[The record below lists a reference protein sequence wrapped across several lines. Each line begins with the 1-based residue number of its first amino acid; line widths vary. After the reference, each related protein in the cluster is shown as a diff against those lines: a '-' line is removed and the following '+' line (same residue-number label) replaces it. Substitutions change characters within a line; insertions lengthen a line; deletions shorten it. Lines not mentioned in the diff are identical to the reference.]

1 MHYRLMHISDLHTG
15 WHFDMAVAEQMARQA
30 HEIAPDLLVIS
41 GDTVLRADLTVQWNV
56 ATSLLKM
63 LPQPQLIVP
72 GNHDVSLFNGFMRL
86 FYPLLRYHS
95 FICPTLNPVFIQPGL
110 AVVGGCTAHGLTVDG
125 GRLYPDQI
133 AMLDEALSQFGDETC
148 KVLVLHHH
156 VVDPPGVPPRRKIAN
171 TADALRLMDRHRVAL
186 FLCGH
191 VHASYVGT
199 TRGLM
204 PELHHETVISQC
216 GTTTSRRGRGQDRG
230 RNSFHLID
238 IEEGTMTITPHF
250 YEHDVGVFVP
260 SISYT
265 FPRHHPLSVAPV

>member
-1 MHYRLMHISDLHTG
+1 MKSPPTCWLFRETPSS
-15 WHFDMAVAEQMARQA
+15 
-30 HEIAPDLLVIS
+30 APICVFS
-41 GDTVLRADLTVQWNV
+41 GTLPRRCSRCSRSR
-56 ATSLLKM
+56 SLSCR
-63 LPQPQLIVP
+63 

-110 AVVGGCTAHGLTVDG
+110 AVIGGCTAHGLTVDG

-156 VVDPPGVPPRRKIAN
+156 VGRPAGGAAAPQNCQYCRCIALDGSPPRGA
-171 TADALRLMDRHRVAL
+171 
-186 FLCGH
+186 FFC
-191 VHASYVGT
+191 VGT
-199 TRGLM
+199 SMRPMLGRHAASCQSCTMR
-204 PELHHETVISQC
+204 TVISQC

-238 IEEGTMTITPHF
+238 IEEDTMTITPHF
-250 YEHDVGVFVP
+250 YKHDVGSFVP

-265 FPRHHPLSVAPV
+265 FPRHHPLHIAPVEKTP